1 MSSDV
6 ISQNFYLS
14 STTAFV
20 KLSGCR
26 KSVAVYEKVRHLQA
40 MFTELE
46 KCTKPVIGCVHNAC
60 VGGGVDLITA
70 TDVRLCTQDAWFCV
84 KGTVKYIAYL
94 CVRE

>member
-1 MSSDV
+1 M
-6 ISQNFYLS
+6 
-14 STTAFV
+14 
-20 KLSGCR
+20 
-26 KSVAVYEKVRHLQA
+26 AVYEKVRHLQA

-84 KGTVKYIAYL
+84 KGTVKYIASQ
-94 CVRE
+94 